1 MISVLLLFLS
11 IVNGYTNPRQL
22 IIDNYKLVHH
32 IINKRFYKLPISV
45 REELK
50 QEAFLGLVK
59 CAERYDPNKNYKF
72 TTYAS
77 YYINGYA
84 LNTIRKHKNYNSRFE
99 LNDFNDEN
107 YINYKSFVKNKNS
120 NTYENIDNIDIVNK
134 FYEECEDKD
143 VLYDY
148 FHYKLKQQDIAG
160 KYNMTKKQVAY
171 RIKKNVH
178 NFKINNEIS

>member
-59 CAERYDPNKNYKF
+59 SAQRYDPNKNYKF

-84 LNTIRKHKNYNSRFE
+84 LNTIRKHKNYNSRFIIR
-99 LNDFNDEN
+99 F
-107 YINYKSFVKNKNS
+107 ICSIIW
-120 NTYENIDNIDIVNK
+120 IDN
-134 FYEECEDKD
+134 
-143 VLYDY
+143 
-148 FHYKLKQQDIAG
+148 
-160 KYNMTKKQVAY
+160 
-171 RIKKNVH
+171 
-178 NFKINNEIS
+178 NF